1 VTAPSRLR
9 PLVLDHLRAFEAVAR
24 LGGFGLAAEE
34 LHVTQSAVSRQ
45 IKSLEEDLGAPLFV
59 RGARRVEL
67 TQAGRVMMRAIDPAL
82 ARIDHAVRQ
91 IRTTQGRAQVSVS
104 TFASFSSL
112 WLLPRLAGFTRREPA
127 IDIRISATDALVA
140 LDDPELDM
148 ALRHCLPALA
158 PAGARRLFGEVLS
171 PVVSA
176 AVAAGIA
183 RGDLPPLRRVAD
195 LAAHTLIDMDDD
207 STSAEWMGW
216 PRWLLA
222 RGAPQLSPRRWISVN
237 FTHQQV
243 QAALAGHGVALVR
256 LPLVIDEVRS
266 GALVEPF
273 GVAGRI
279 ASPYAYWQVPMSGGE
294 PREALAR
301 FDAWLHEA
309 AQATREALGE
319 PPDASDSGPAGA
331 A

>member
-1 VTAPSRLR
+1 VTPTRLR

-24 LGGFGLAAEE
+24 LGGFGLASEE

-67 TQAGRVMMRAIDPAL
+67 TQAGRVLMRAIDPAL

-91 IRTTQGRAQVSVS
+91 IRATQGRAQVSVS

-112 WLLPRLAGFTRREPA
+112 WLLPRLGEFSLREPA
-127 IDIRISATDALVA
+127 IDIRISATDSLVA
-140 LDDPELDM
+140 LDDPELDL
-148 ALRHCLPALA
+148 ALRHCLPGIA
-158 PAGARRLFGEVLS
+158 PAGARRLFGEVMS
-171 PVVSA
+171 PVISRA
-176 AVAAGIA
+176 LADAIA
-183 RGDLPPLRRVAD
+183 CGDAPPLRRYAD
-195 LAAHTLIDMDDD
+195 LAQHTLVDMDDD
-207 STSAEWMGW
+207 STSAEWLGW

-222 RGAPQLSPRRWISVN
+222 RMDASFAPRRWISVN

-256 LPLVIDEVRS
+256 LPLVIDAVRAGS
-266 GALVEPF
+266 LVEPF
-273 GVAGRI
+273 GIEGRI
-279 ASPYAYWQVPMSGGE
+279 SSPYAYWHVPLGGAT
-294 PREALAR
+294 PRPALAA
-301 FDAWLHEA
+301 FEAWLHDA
-309 AQATREALGE
+309 ARDTREALGE
-319 PPDASDSGPAGA
+319 VA